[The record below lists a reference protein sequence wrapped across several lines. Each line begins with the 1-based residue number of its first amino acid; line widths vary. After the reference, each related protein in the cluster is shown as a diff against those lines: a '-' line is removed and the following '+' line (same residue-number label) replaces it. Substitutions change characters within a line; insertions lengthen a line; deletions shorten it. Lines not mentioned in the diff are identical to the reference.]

1 MFLAIR
7 RTYFYTYVVFL
18 SWLLHQSP
26 IVCATFGEVF
36 WEHTR
41 LQSVLDFRPFLD
53 MPLVLGIHM
62 DPKLLETEVGM
73 VLDLDLPE
81 IQAPVTLSE
90 SQGTKILVS
99 KISSQHL
106 EIMLFYA
113 FWGFVM
119 QKMLKIMKNCPFL
132 HKCSV
137 IGKRA
142 KKDSFSWF
150 WAFFCITNPQN
161 A

>member
-1 MFLAIR
+1 
-7 RTYFYTYVVFL
+7 
-18 SWLLHQSP
+18 
-26 IVCATFGEVF
+26 
-36 WEHTR
+36 
-41 LQSVLDFRPFLD
+41 

-73 VLDLDLPE
+73 VLDLDPPE

-106 EIMLFYA
+106 EMMLFYI
-113 FWGFVM
+113 FFRICYSKND
-119 QKMLKIMKNCPFL
+119 QKCQKQPNFTVLLCTGKYVENDHFSSFL
-132 HKCSV
+132 S
-137 IGKRA
+137 I
-142 KKDSFSWF
+142 
-150 WAFFCITNPQN
+150 FCITNPQN

>member
-1 MFLAIR
+1 
-7 RTYFYTYVVFL
+7 
-18 SWLLHQSP
+18 
-26 IVCATFGEVF
+26 
-36 WEHTR
+36 
-41 LQSVLDFRPFLD
+41 
-53 MPLVLGIHM
+53 MPLVLAIHM

-73 VLDLDLPE
+73 VLDLDPPE

-99 KISSQHL
+99 KISSHHL

-119 QKMLKIMKNCPFL
+119 QKMLKNVKNSLILLFCSVMGKYVENDPFSPFL
-132 HKCSV
+132 S
-137 IGKRA
+137 I
-142 KKDSFSWF
+142 FSK
-150 WAFFCITNPQN
+150 TNPQN